1 MNGLSRE
8 MIIHPGETLKEVLED
23 REMSQQELAL
33 RTGVTPKHIST
44 VLSGKKN
51 ISVSFAKKLE
61 YALDIDAEFWMNLQN
76 LYDKELFEFDELHSI
91 SQEEINIFKSI
102 KDIFKYITEKKFIP
116 AIKQIEQN
124 ILELRKYINVSS
136 LTSIPSLV
144 SSGAFR
150 AQTTMEYNPY
160 ILFTWQKICE
170 SLSDEIET
178 ETLDYEDQMEKL
190 ISICPK
196 IKSLSLLPQ
205 KDFLQRLQKY
215 FSTCGIAFVIAPQ
228 FKGAPVQGFIKT
240 RQDGKTI
247 ICMTFRQCRADI
259 FWFTL
264 FHEIGHF
271 INGDSKQKFI
281 DFESSDNAKERKANI
296 FAQNYLIE
304 KTAYQDFIK
313 TNDFSLQAIKHF
325 AESQNVLPTIVIGR
339 LQNEKHLNWS
349 DFSGE
354 IVRYEKM

>member
-1 MNGLSRE
+1 MYL
-8 MIIHPGETLKEVLED
+8 
-23 REMSQQELAL
+23 
-33 RTGVTPKHIST
+33 
-44 VLSGKKN
+44 
-51 ISVSFAKKLE
+51 
-61 YALDIDAEFWMNLQN
+61 
-76 LYDKELFEFDELHSI
+76 
-91 SQEEINIFKSI
+91 
-102 KDIFKYITEKKFIP
+102 
-116 AIKQIEQN
+116 
-124 ILELRKYINVSS
+124 
-136 LTSIPSLV
+136 
-144 SSGAFR
+144 
-150 AQTTMEYNPY
+150 
-160 ILFTWQKICE
+160 
-170 SLSDEIET
+170 
-178 ETLDYEDQMEKL
+178 KL
-190 ISICPK
+190 ILICPK

-205 KDFLQRLQKY
+205 KDFVQRLQKY
-215 FSTCGIAFVIAPQ
+215 FNTCGIAFVIAPQ

-281 DFESSDNAKERKANI
+281 DFESSDNAKERKANM
-296 FAQNYLIE
+296 FAQNCLIA
-304 KTAYQDFIK
+304 KSAYQDFIK